1 MKKTK
6 FEYPVD
12 KIART
17 IIKYPYQDL
26 IELFKDIDEHEKQ
39 NMSYIQQLENIIKER
54 DSNVKA

>member
-6 FEYPVD
+6 FEYPAD

-26 IELFKDIDEHEKQ
+26 IELFKAIDEHEKY
-39 NMSYIQQLENIIKER
+39 NISYIQQLENIIKGR
-54 DSNVKA
+54 DSIV